1 MPVVA
6 ITEPAAY
13 KVGSTWTFVLTRKN
27 PDGDPI
33 DLTDLTVRAT
43 FRAGSV
49 TGTEIATLT
58 EGDGIAIIAA
68 DGQVTLTIDAVTS
81 ATAPAGTKVFFD
93 VEMVSTSGHV
103 WQSPTYRIKTEA
115 EVTA

>member
-13 KVGSTWTFVLTRKN
+13 KVGSTWTFVLTRKD

-33 DLTDLTVRAT
+33 DLAGLTVRAT
-43 FRAGSV
+43 FRDGSV
-49 TGTEIATLT
+49 SGTEIVTLT
-58 EGDGIAIIAA
+58 EGDGIVVVEA
-68 DGQVTLTIDAVTS
+68 DGQVTMTIDATTS
-81 ATAPAGTKVFFD
+81 ATVTPGAKVFFD
-93 VEMVSTSGHV
+93 VEMESASGHV

-115 EVTA
+115 EVTT